1 MEHADYESSLK
12 IFINLIRF
20 MTCRYVTKKLMIG
33 QWGENENLFEYIKQK
48 LTDS

>member
-1 MEHADYESSLK
+1 
-12 IFINLIRF
+12 
-20 MTCRYVTKKLMIG
+20 MTYVTMWLVKKLMIG

>member
-1 MEHADYESSLK
+1 MLPLNDGKSE
-12 IFINLIRF
+12 
-20 MTCRYVTKKLMIG
+20 KLMIG